1 MIFRKLFLIIF
12 FTGAVLQGFTQDNTA
27 LHAERGNIRLTFSL
41 DGEGSPR
48 YAVFFKGQQLIAPSR
63 QGFVL
68 AEDSLFYKGF
78 TISGT
83 ERKSVNETWKPVWG
97 EVSSIRNSYEQ
108 LIVHLKQQ
116 HAPGRLLDIV
126 FRVF

>member
-48 YAVFFKGQQLIAPSR
+48 YAVFFKGQQLM
-63 QGFVL
+63 GEL
-68 AEDSLFYKGF
+68 AVCR
-78 TISGT
+78 IM
-83 ERKSVNETWKPVWG
+83 
-97 EVSSIRNSYEQ
+97 
-108 LIVHLKQQ
+108 
-116 HAPGRLLDIV
+116 
-126 FRVF
+126 